1 MAEPDRLVTP
11 EDYLERWSGAH
22 GGYDPRGSVWARGWL
37 GLTHRAALPLAR
49 RGIAPHAVTAAGLA
63 VAALVPV
70 AAWAGAPW
78 AGAALVVL
86 AGLLDSVDG
95 AVALLTGRATRSG
108 YVLDSVAD
116 RLGEAL
122 LATAL
127 WVLGAPGWLCVL
139 AAATAWLHEY
149 VRARAVGAGL
159 TGIGVVTVGE
169 RPARLA
175 VAATGLL
182 AAAVLPSAA
191 AVTAAVWAVL
201 GTVGLAQLALRGGR
215 SAPR

>member
-1 MAEPDRLVTP
+1 
-11 EDYLERWSGAH
+11 
-22 GGYDPRGSVWARGWL
+22 
-37 GLTHRAALPLAR
+37 
-49 RGIAPHAVTAAGLA
+49 
-63 VAALVPV
+63 
-70 AAWAGAPW
+70 
-78 AGAALVVL
+78 
-86 AGLLDSVDG
+86 
-95 AVALLTGRATRSG
+95 
-108 YVLDSVAD
+108 VLDSVAD